1 MNLQNFSNETID
13 TLQLPQYQD
22 AELTPV
28 HPQYLKVVWFNIALV
43 YGIIAIGAGVA
54 FYFIEDIKP
63 YWVYIMLGYALVL
76 VTNIIVQVINFRN
89 KGFAFREHDVIY
101 RSGAISTT
109 TTIIPYTRVQHVA
122 EHEGIVS
129 RMLGL
134 SSIEIF
140 TAGGA
145 GSDIRIPGLEK
156 VHAAAVKKLLVGKI
170 EKDTQ
175 KKVEKDLYTAAT
187 EDINNENTPPDEV

>member
-1 MNLQNFSNETID
+1 MDNFSNETID

-28 HPQYLKVVWFNIALV
+28 HPKYLKVVWVNIAV
-43 YGIIAIGAGVA
+43 AYGIIAIGAGVA
-54 FYFIEDIKP
+54 FYFIEELKP
-63 YWVYIMLGYALVL
+63 YWLYIVLGYALVL
-76 VTNIIVQVINFRN
+76 VINIIVQVINFRN

-122 EHEGIVS
+122 EHEGVVS
-129 RMLGL
+129 RILGL

-156 VHAAAVKKLLVGKI
+156 VHAAAVKQLLVGKI
-170 EKDTQ
+170 EKDQQ
-175 KKVEKDLYTAAT
+175 KTGQEDLYTAAT
-187 EDINNENTPPDEV
+187 DEINNENSPADEV